1 MKRIMQV
8 LRRLGPGLI
17 TASVVIGPGSI
28 VASSRAGAEGGYR
41 LLWLVGLS
49 TLLMGVYASMGARLG
64 CALEETPLQYV
75 ARRAGRPLAAL
86 TGLSAFLVT
95 AGFQFGNNMGVAFA
109 AQGLVGAPQYA
120 WVWPIVF
127 TVLALLFLHTA
138 TRVYVAI
145 ERLMM
150 ALVAVM
156 ILCFFANLFW
166 TGLDLPRL
174 MWGLVPQTGGNDLML
189 VRAIVPTTFSAVA
202 AFYQAYLV
210 QAKGWQRKQIRR
222 AIVDSWVGIFA
233 IALISASIL
242 AGAAETLSGTT
253 KTVGNV
259 GQLALILRKLLGPAA
274 GLVFCLGLGAA
285 AFSSFIVNAVIGGA
299 LLADG
304 FGLDGRIN
312 SRATKLLASVVMLI
326 GCAVAVGAFAWGAG
340 TTTSLLL
347 AQASTLIAAPLCALI
362 LLVLSSRR
370 SVMGELRNGPATVVV
385 GTAGLLVILALGI
398 MWALD

>member
-95 AGFQFGNNMGVAFA
+95 AGFQFGNNMGIAFA
-109 AQGLVGAPQYA
+109 AQGVVGAPQYA

-138 TRVYVAI
+138 SRVYVAI

-150 ALVAVM
+150 VLVAVM

-222 AIVDSWVGIFA
+222 AIVDSWVGILA

-253 KTVGNV
+253 ETVGNV

-304 FGLDGRIN
+304 LGLDGSIN
-312 SRATKLLASVVMLI
+312 SRVSKLLASVVMLI

-347 AQASTLIAAPLCALI
+347 AQASTLVAAPLCALI